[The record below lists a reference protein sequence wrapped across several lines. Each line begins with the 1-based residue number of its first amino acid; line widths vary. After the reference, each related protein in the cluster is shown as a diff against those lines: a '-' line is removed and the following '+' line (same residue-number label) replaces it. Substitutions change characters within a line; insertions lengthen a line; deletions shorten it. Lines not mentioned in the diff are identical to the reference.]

1 MSRFKDATPEAFQ
14 TLLFRRYQSTSQ
26 RDRLVISACA
36 GLQVA
41 AYDGSLGVGGEHLN
55 LPTARKV
62 ADSMQAGLT
71 LEDAIQE
78 VIAKEDKE

>member
-1 MSRFKDATPEAFQ
+1 MSRFKDTTQDAFQ
-14 TLLFRRYQSTSQ
+14 TLLSRRYQSTSQ
-26 RDRLVISACA
+26 RDRLVILAYA

-62 ADSMQAGLT
+62 ADSMQSGLT
-71 LEDAIQE
+71 LESAIQD
-78 VIAKEDKE
+78 VIAKEASE